1 MKEFRDDKEN
11 KECMGE
17 MHELRVYLEPED
29 RSTNMEELKELRIK
43 SVRYE
48 KDILKLDAEKHV
60 LRKELNAKEIDF
72 FSLKR
77 ERDLLRLNFERLLE
91 ENKLEYPE
99 SEFENSPKIKL
110 LDEYNNT
117 IAKLN
122 RDIEDKDV
130 LLKEIQGEYEK
141 LLTASARDQKL
152 LLQKTEEI
160 EILQKRLTESPRNF
174 ESKTSII
181 KEEHKALS
189 ETEEKSELMERT
201 EGMYHI
207 IYIFYYIILI
217 YIKF

>member
-72 FSLKR
+72 FSIKR

-99 SEFENSPKIKL
+99 SDFENSPKIKL
-110 LDEYNNT
+110 LDEYNNA

-141 LLTASARDQKL
+141 LLGASARDQKL

-160 EILQKRLTESPRNF
+160 EILQKKLTESPRNF
-174 ESKTSII
+174 ESQKSII

-201 EGMYHI
+201 EGVYHI
-207 IYIFYYIILI
+207 IYIFYYIS
-217 YIKF
+217 Y

>member
-72 FSLKR
+72 FSIKR

-99 SEFENSPKIKL
+99 SDFENSPKIKL
-110 LDEYNNT
+110 LDEYNNA

-141 LLTASARDQKL
+141 LLGASARDQKL

-160 EILQKRLTESPRNF
+160 EILQKKLTESPRNF
-174 ESKTSII
+174 ESQKSII

-207 IYIFYYIILI
+207 IYIFYYIS
-217 YIKF
+217 Y

>member
-72 FSLKR
+72 FSIKR

-91 ENKLEYPE
+91 ENKVEYPE
-99 SEFENSPKIKL
+99 SDFENSPKIKL
-110 LDEYNNT
+110 LDEYNNA

-141 LLTASARDQKL
+141 LLGASARDQKL

-174 ESKTSII
+174 ESQKSII

-201 EGMYHI
+201 EGVYHI
-207 IYIFYYIILI
+207 IYIFYYIS
-217 YIKF
+217 Y